1 MKKRTG
7 FLVKRGATY
16 YARWNVNG
24 KAFQQSTGKKD
35 KRQAQTELDR
45 IMTPFLLQDRE
56 KTLEH
61 LKGEIDGTRT
71 ALVKIEEERNP
82 PLLLSQA
89 WNAFEKSPN
98 RPDSGERTL
107 WDYAGHLDGFCKWLT
122 EHFKS
127 ARTLRDV
134 TPEMAEGYAEHLT
147 GLKLQANSFNKK
159 VQALSLIFR
168 VLSEPGRLTANVWDK
183 IRRKR
188 QVSQSRR
195 ELTVEEL
202 KRIVEGAKG
211 EMRLLL
217 GIGIYTGLRLGD
229 CSTLR
234 WGEVDLVRRI
244 IRRIPMKTARRK
256 ATPVIVPIHGTLLN
270 MLKQLPRNA
279 KSDYVLPEIAAT
291 YARDDSAVSK
301 QIQKLFSDNGITTTR
316 DGTGYILVQGEDGKQ
331 KKQYTGKRA
340 VVEVGFHSLRHTF
353 VSLCRGADAPLSV
366 VESIVGH
373 SSPAMTQHYSHTGE
387 TALRDA
393 VTSLPDITGE
403 TVKALPAAVVED
415 EAATLKAKIKEI
427 AGKLTARN
435 AGKMKTALLTLAG

>member
-1 MKKRTG
+1 
-7 FLVKRGATY
+7 
-16 YARWNVNG
+16 
-24 KAFQQSTGKKD
+24 
-35 KRQAQTELDR
+35 
-45 IMTPFLLQDRE
+45 
-56 KTLEH
+56 
-61 LKGEIDGTRT
+61 
-71 ALVKIEEERNP
+71 
-82 PLLLSQA
+82 
-89 WNAFEKSPN
+89 
-98 RPDSGERTL
+98 
-107 WDYAGHLDGFCKWLT
+107 
-122 EHFKS
+122 
-127 ARTLRDV
+127 
-134 TPEMAEGYAEHLT
+134 MAEGYAEHLT

>member
-1 MKKRTG
+1 
-7 FLVKRGATY
+7 
-16 YARWNVNG
+16 
-24 KAFQQSTGKKD
+24 
-35 KRQAQTELDR
+35 
-45 IMTPFLLQDRE
+45 
-56 KTLEH
+56 
-61 LKGEIDGTRT
+61 
-71 ALVKIEEERNP
+71 
-82 PLLLSQA
+82 
-89 WNAFEKSPN
+89 
-98 RPDSGERTL
+98 
-107 WDYAGHLDGFCKWLT
+107 
-122 EHFKS
+122 
-127 ARTLRDV
+127 
-134 TPEMAEGYAEHLT
+134 LT

-159 VQALSLIFR
+159 LQALSLIFR
-168 VLSEPGRLTANVWDK
+168 ILSEPARLTGNVWDK

-202 KRIVEGAKG
+202 KRIVDGTSG

-270 MLKQLPRNA
+270 MLKQIPRDA
-279 KSDYVLPEIAAT
+279 KSDYVLPDIAAT

-301 QIQKLFSDNGITTTR
+301 QIQKLFLDNGITTTR
-316 DGTGYILVQGEDGKQ
+316 KGTGFIMVQGEDGKQ

-393 VTSLPDITGE
+393 VS
-403 TVKALPAAVVED
+403 A
-415 EAATLKAKIKEI
+415 
-427 AGKLTARN
+427 
-435 AGKMKTALLTLAG
+435 